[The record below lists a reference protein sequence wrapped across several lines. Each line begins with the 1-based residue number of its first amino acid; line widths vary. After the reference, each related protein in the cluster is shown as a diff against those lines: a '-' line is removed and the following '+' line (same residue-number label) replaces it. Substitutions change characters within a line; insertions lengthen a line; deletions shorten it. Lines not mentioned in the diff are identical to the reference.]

1 MPDVATPD
9 SMSSTPVA
17 AEPAASVIEGRVDA
31 VQAGRIYG
39 WAWDRSYPTDRLQVE
54 FRAEMP
60 DGRSVVLGRT
70 LADRPREDLVG
81 GNFGDGHHAF
91 EADLAIPAGID
102 PTRVVAVVVAPS
114 TGTIATFA
122 QPSAEE
128 KLLERTLAPHLVR
141 IGAGLDAARR
151 DHQQIAAGQQGIARL
166 LRETQE
172 RIATGQA
179 GAGGAAA
186 AQQAAL
192 LDALNSLQER
202 VAGLEVFLV
211 RMDTTLRG
219 FDDALK
225 VKSAKSHAPTIIA
238 ALASAVGAF
247 AATVIGLAIFG

>member
-9 SMSSTPVA
+9 TLSSTPVA

-39 WAWDRSYPTDRLQVE
+39 WAWDRSYPTDRLTVE

-91 EADLAIPAGID
+91 EAELEIPAGLD
-102 PTRVVAVVVAPS
+102 STRIVAVVAAPS

-141 IGAGLDAARR
+141 IGAGLDATRR
-151 DHQQIAAGQQGIARL
+151 DHQQIAAAQQGIARI
-166 LRETQE
+166 LREMQD
-172 RIATGQA
+172 R
-179 GAGGAAA
+179 AAA
-186 AQQAAL
+186 GQTAASTATAQQAAL
-192 LDALNSLQER
+192 SDTIHSLQER

-211 RMDTTLRG
+211 RMDTTMRG

-225 VKSAKSHAPTIIA
+225 VKTAKSHAPTIIA
-238 ALASAVGAF
+238 ALASGVGAF

>member
-9 SMSSTPVA
+9 TLSSTPVV

-39 WAWDRSYPTDRLQVE
+39 WAWDRSYPTDRLTVE

-60 DGRSVVLGRT
+60 DGRSVVLGRA

-91 EADLAIPAGID
+91 EADLEIPAGLD
-102 PTRVVAVVVAPS
+102 PTRVVAVVAAPS
-114 TGTIATFA
+114 TGAIATFA

-151 DHQQIAAGQQGIARL
+151 DHQQITAGQQGIARL

-172 RIATGQA
+172 RIAAGQS
-179 GAGGAAA
+179 GAGAAA

-192 LDALNSLQER
+192 SDALHGLQER

-211 RMDTTLRG
+211 RMDTTMRG

-225 VKSAKSHAPTIIA
+225 VKSTKSHAPTIIA